1 MHPMAAP
8 TSIRVL
14 GARQNNLRGFDVEI
28 PHGKL
33 TVVTGVSGSGKSSLA
48 YDTLFR
54 EGQRRYLESIS
65 SYARQ
70 TLGKLERPEVDRI
83 EGIPAALAVDQ
94 RAVVRSPRSTV
105 GTISELYDHLRLLF
119 ARVGRYEGEG
129 EPGRITASAL
139 SFNTPVGACPACKGL
154 GVEDRV
160 DPLLL
165 VADPRRTLREGA
177 LVPTTPT
184 GYIVYS
190 QVTVDVLDRVCRVHG
205 FTVDEPWCELD
216 EEQQRVVLFGSD
228 RIKVP
233 FGKHPLESRMR
244 WKGITAKPRE
254 EGFYGGI
261 VPVIEEILKRNRN
274 RNALRFVR
282 TEPCSACGGSR
293 LGERAR
299 AWRIEGRSIAEVAGM
314 TVTGARDFLA
324 GVEWGQREGAVAEPT
339 LAAFAGRCDRIVDLG
354 LGHLRLDRGSPTLST
369 SEVQRLRL
377 ARAVGVGM
385 RGVLY
390 VLDEPSVGLHGRDH
404 GRLLGVLQR
413 LRDAGNT
420 VVVVEHDPATVA
432 VADLE
437 IEIGPE
443 AGTAGGRLEYVGAPR
458 EEPAQSAEEDVPTET
473 VGTRSEGQETLWVR
487 GAREHNL
494 RGIDVALQIGALNVV
509 TGVSGAGKTTLVER
523 TLGRALRARLHGA
536 IAVPGRH
543 DRIEGAG
550 SIDKVI
556 VVDQAP
562 IGRTPRSNAATYTK
576 VFDPIRALFAQVALA
591 REQGWGKGHFSLN
604 VVGGRC
610 ETCQGAGVESV
621 GMHFLGDVAVTCP
634 DCGGRRFNA
643 ETLRAR
649 IDGLSVLDVLE
660 LPVDRAADAFASHPK
675 VARMLRALQDVGLG
689 YLTLGQPAT
698 TLSGG
703 EAQRVKLAS
712 ELGRPSTG
720 HTLLLLDEPTRG
732 LHRRDTERLLTSLD
746 RLVARGNTA
755 VVVEHDPQVIRAADW
770 VVDLGPESGE
780 KGGDVVVAGPPD
792 VVRDTRDSATGAVL
806 RGDVPP
812 VRGAGEIIDA
822 STPIQLRGVRTHNLR
837 GVDVDIPHGKFTVI
851 TGVSGSGKSSL
862 AFDTLYEEARAR
874 YAEGL
879 TTQVRRRTGGR
890 SGAVLDSARGLTPA
904 LGIGQGTLARN
915 PRSTVGTMT
924 EIHDGLRLL
933 FARAGERVCPVC
945 GPRLDGHRCPACGL
959 TGVRDLLAAH
969 FSFNDHR
976 GACPA
981 CRGLGEITTCDP
993 TALVS
998 DPTLPL
1004 AGGAMDGHR
1013 AGKYYGDPKGRHMA
1027 ILDQVAREHGLDLS
1041 PPFEQ
1046 LDPRAVDVALR
1057 GTGEREYDVTWSYQ
1071 RGKRTGTHEFRATWD
1086 GLVAYVDEEYD
1097 RKHADHRGEAMRPLM
1112 MDVTCES
1119 CAGERLAP
1127 EFRAVRFAGHTL
1139 GQLEARPV
1147 GDLLSWIDALDGL
1160 DPRAEAVAAPLLA
1173 DARRRLQTLA
1183 DVGLDYLTLDRAAP
1197 TLSSGEAHRVRL
1209 AAQLSAR
1216 LFGLTYVLDEPTAG
1230 LHPRDTRRLLDVLLQ
1245 LRDAGNT
1252 VVVVEHDL
1260 DVIRA
1265 ADHVVDLGP
1274 GPGEAGGRIAAQG
1287 PPVHL
1292 TDDPSSPTGAALAGD
1307 TAAISRARRTPGPGL
1322 AVSSA
1327 RARNLRGIDV
1337 DLPGDALVAVT
1348 GVSGAGKSALLFDV
1362 VARSLKTGRPVNCAA
1377 VQGADDFDAVVTV
1390 HAAPPTRDARTT
1402 VAALCGIYD
1411 PLRALFAKTPAA
1423 REHGWGKGWF
1433 SLHARGGRCEAC
1445 GGTGREDVE
1454 MGFLPTVR
1462 LPCDTCGGGRF
1473 APPTLTAVHE
1483 GMTIADVLAMQA
1495 DRALEQFDGH
1505 RAIAAKLRPLKD
1517 LGLGYLPL
1525 GQAGDTL
1532 SGGEAQRLQIAA
1544 GLADRARGRRL
1555 YLLDEPTRGLH
1566 VSDVRLLLAAL
1577 DRLVGDGHSV
1587 WVIEHDLDVI
1597 AAADWVLDLGP
1608 EGGAGGGMVVAQG
1621 TPEALTS
1628 EPQTHTGEALHRRH
1642 SASAIPSLWWAK

>member
-1 MHPMAAP
+1 MAAP

-28 PHGKL
+28 PLGSL
-33 TVVTGVSGSGKSSLA
+33 TVITGVSGSGKSSLA

-119 ARVGRYEGEG
+119 ARVGRYEEQRDP
-129 EPGRITASAL
+129 ERITASAL
-139 SFNTPVGACPACKGL
+139 SFNNPAGACPACKGL

-165 VADPRRTLREGA
+165 VADPQRTLREGA

-205 FTVDEPWCELD
+205 FDVDQPWRELTED
-216 EEQQRVVLFGSD
+216 QQRVVLFGSD

-233 FGKHPLESRMR
+233 FGKHPLESRMK

-293 LGERAR
+293 LNDRAR
-299 AWRIEGRSIAEVAGM
+299 RWRIEGRSIADVAAM
-314 TVTGARDFLA
+314 TVAGARDCLGA
-324 GVEWGQREGAVAEPT
+324 VELEGRDGAVAAPT
-339 LAAFAGRCDRIVDLG
+339 VAAFAERCERIVDLG
-354 LGHLRLDRGSPTLST
+354 LGHLRLDRASPTLST

-404 GRLLGVLQR
+404 GKLLGVLQS

-432 VADLE
+432 VADHV

-443 AGTAGGRLEYVGAPR
+443 AGTAGGRLEYAGKPR
-458 EEPAQSAEEDVPTET
+458 ETAQSAGEGTFPRGT
-473 VGTRSEGQETLWVR
+473 VGTREGETLWIR

-494 RGIDVALQIGALNVV
+494 RSVDAPLKLGALNVV

-523 TLGRALRARLHGA
+523 TLGRALKAKLHGA
-536 IAVPGRH
+536 MAVAGRH
-543 DRIEGAG
+543 DRIEGAA

-576 VFDPIRALFAQVALA
+576 VFDPIRALFANTDLA

-604 VVGGRC
+604 VKGGRC
-610 ETCQGAGVESV
+610 ETCHGAGVESV

-643 ETLRAR
+643 ETLQAR
-649 IDGLSVLDVLE
+649 IDGCSVLDVLE
-660 LPVDRAADAFASHPK
+660 LPVDRAAEVFAGHRK
-675 VARMLRALQDVGLG
+675 ILRVLGAMQDVGLG

-712 ELGRPSTG
+712 ELGRPTTG

-732 LHRRDTERLLTSLD
+732 LHHRDVDRLLASLD
-746 RLVARGNTA
+746 RLVDRGNTA

-780 KGGDVVVAGPPD
+780 LGGEVVVAGTPE
-792 VVRDTRDSATGAVL
+792 VVRDTPESATGAVL
-806 RGDVPP
+806 RGAVGA
-812 VRGAGEIIDA
+812 VREDDEGTDA
-822 STPIQLRGVRTHNLR
+822 AAPIQLRGVRTHNLR
-837 GVDVDIPHGKFTVI
+837 GVDVDIPHGKFTVV

-904 LGIGQGTLARN
+904 LGIGQGGLARN

-924 EIHDGLRLL
+924 EIHEGLRLL
-933 FARAGERVCPVC
+933 FARAGARFCSDC
-945 GPRLDGHRCPACGL
+945 GARLDGHHCPACGFA
-959 TGVRDLLAAH
+959 GVRDLLAAH

-976 GACPA
+976 GACPV

-993 TALVS
+993 AALVS
-998 DPTLPL
+998 APTRPL

-1013 AGKYYGDPKGRHMA
+1013 AGKYYGDPKGRHVA
-1027 ILDQVAREHGLDLS
+1027 ILDQVAREQGLDLS
-1041 PPFEQ
+1041 PPFDQ
-1046 LDPRAVDVALR
+1046 LDPHAADVAMR
-1057 GTGEREYDVTWSYQ
+1057 GTGAREYDVTWSYQ
-1071 RGKRTGTHEFRATWD
+1071 RGKRTGTHEFTATWD
-1086 GLVAYVDEEYD
+1086 GLLAYVDEEYD

-1112 MDVTCES
+1112 MDVPCEA
-1119 CAGERLAP
+1119 CGGERLAP
-1127 EFRAVRFAGHTL
+1127 EFRAVRFAGRTL
-1139 GQLEARPV
+1139 GQLESRPV
-1147 GDLLSWIDALDGL
+1147 GDVLTWIDALDGL
-1160 DPRAEAVAAPLLA
+1160 DTRSAAVATPLLA

-1183 DVGLDYLTLDRAAP
+1183 DVGLDYLTLDRSAP
-1197 TLSSGEAHRVRL
+1197 TLSSGESHRVRL

-1265 ADHVVDLGP
+1265 ADHVIDLGP

-1287 PPVHL
+1287 PPERLLHE
-1292 TDDPSSPTGAALAGD
+1292 PGSPTGLALAGD
-1307 TAAISRARRTPGPGL
+1307 VAAITRSPRSPGPGL
-1322 AVSSA
+1322 RVKGA
-1327 RARNLRGIDV
+1327 RARNLREIDV
-1337 DLPGDALVAVT
+1337 ELPGDALVAVT

-1362 VARSLKTGRPVNCAA
+1362 VARSLETGRPAECAA
-1377 VQGADDFDAVVTV
+1377 VRGARRFDTVVTV
-1390 HAAPPTRDARTT
+1390 EPTPPTRDARTT
-1402 VAALCGIYD
+1402 VAALGRVFD
-1411 PLRALFAKTPAA
+1411 PIRTLFAKTPTA
-1423 REHGWGKGWF
+1423 REHGWGKGRF

-1462 LPCDTCGGGRF
+1462 LPCDACGGGRF
-1473 APPTLTAVHE
+1473 ARETLTAIHD
-1483 GMTIADVLAMQA
+1483 GMSIAEVLALQV
-1495 DRALEQFDGH
+1495 DQALERFGDH
-1505 RAIAAKLRPLKD
+1505 RAIAAKLRPLMD

-1525 GQAGDTL
+1525 GQSGDTL
-1532 SGGEAQRLQIAA
+1532 SGGEAQRLQIAT
-1544 GLADRARGRRL
+1544 GLAARATGRRL

-1566 VSDVRLLLAAL
+1566 VSDVRLLVSAL
-1577 DRLVGDGHSV
+1577 DRLVAEGHTV
-1587 WVIEHDLDVI
+1587 WVVEHDLEVI
-1597 AAADWVLDLGP
+1597 RAADWVVDLGP
-1608 EGGAGGGMVVAQG
+1608 EGGEGGGVVVAQG
-1621 TPEALTS
+1621 TPEEVAAPPTSYTGVALR
-1628 EPQTHTGEALHRRH
+1628 GRAGD
-1642 SASAIPSLWWAK
+1642 